1 MLLSMLRGLLSLV
14 LTLAGLALTFVAIP
28 SVWVDRDLLDTDQH
42 TSAVAP
48 LIEEP
53 TVRDQVADAI
63 ATPISQRL
71 GLGAVLDRALREATV
86 RAVGTDAFARAW
98 TDAVRLS
105 HQHAVEGLRDEGTG
119 VNFAEDGVVVD
130 RAALVE
136 ALRPR
141 LAEAG
146 LPFADRIPPGEGSIV
161 LARGPEV
168 ARAAALARMADEWAT
183 PIAVGAAVL
192 LLLSVVVAR
201 RRGLALLVSGLGVLA
216 VAGVWWWGIGSDA
229 NGLLSVSDDEP
240 VRTTVLLWDALS
252 VPLHDLVG
260 AVAVVGGVMTALGVV
275 WTVAT
280 GVRRTRGARS

>member
-1 MLLSMLRGLLSLV
+1 MLRGLLSL
-14 LTLAGLALTFVAIP
+14 LLILAGLALTFVSIP
-28 SVWVDRDLLDTDQH
+28 SVWVDRDLLDTEQH
-42 TSAVAP
+42 TAAVAP

-71 GLGAVLDRALREATV
+71 GLGSLLDRALREATV
-86 RAVGTDAFARAW
+86 RAVETDAFARAW

-168 ARAAALARMADEWAT
+168 ARAATVARLADEWAT
-183 PIAVGAAVL
+183 PIAVAAGL
-192 LLLSVVVAR
+192 LLLLGVVVAR
-201 RRGLALLVSGLGVLA
+201 RRGLALVVAGLGVLA
-216 VAGVWWWGIGSDA
+216 VAGVWWWGISSDA
-229 NGLLSVSDDEP
+229 NGVLSVVDDQP
-240 VRTTVLLWDALS
+240 ASTTVLLWDALS
-252 VPLHDLVG
+252 DPLHDLVRSVALG
-260 AVAVVGGVMTALGVV
+260 GGVMAAAGVVLAVVGGVRGQRTAD
-275 WTVAT
+275 
-280 GVRRTRGARS
+280 R